1 MDTVFTVRYKISVY
15 ILFTLILV
23 CQWFSS
29 VQLPTIFATNTHYQ
43 PTTVFTAVWIQTQC
57 TVLPACDAVSPGEQ

>member
-23 CQWFSS
+23 CR
-29 VQLPTIFATNTHYQ
+29 
-43 PTTVFTAVWIQTQC
+43 
-57 TVLPACDAVSPGEQ
+57 